1 MKTPSNRL
9 LVSLSLAD
17 LLMMSKSW
25 VLVINMWN
33 NGPVLGLPGK
43 ELILTC
49 FITCLLVSCAFIRL
63 LGPLFYSNYCVL
75 CYLFR
80 VPFLCKCSL
89 CSFWVF
95 CLMFFFLVHCSLLL
109 FTVPFSCLWYF
120 LLFSVLSLVQCS
132 FLLFS
137 VPFSFF
143 VFLSFV

>member
-1 MKTPSNRL
+1 MEAEITRRTYSHGGCNSIFSGNLLVLFVYARTSTMKTPSNRL

-80 VPFLCKCSL
+80 VPFSCK
-89 CSFWVF
+89 
-95 CLMFFFLVHCSLLL
+95 MFFMFFL
-109 FTVPFSCLWYF
+109 
-120 LLFSVLSLVQCS
+120 
-132 FLLFS
+132 
-137 VPFSFF
+137 SFF
-143 VFLSFV
+143 V

>member
-80 VPFLCKCSL
+80 VPFLCKMFFMFVLSFLFNVLFSCSL
-89 CSFWVF
+89 
-95 CLMFFFLVHCSLLL
+95 FFTLVH
-109 FTVPFSCLWYF
+109 
-120 LLFSVLSLVQCS
+120 CS
-132 FLLFS
+132 FLLFVVLS
-137 VPFSFF
+137 IVQCPFSCS
-143 VFLSFV
+143 VFLSLV